1 MNIQIQREI
10 MNPINQISIATTD
23 KTNREYQITL
33 LRQHLTRGVKEIK
46 NLIDNNSA
54 EEGGKR
60 L

>member
-1 MNIQIQREI
+1 MNTQIQQEI

-54 EEGGKR
+54 E
-60 L
+60 